1 MKIKYSPR
9 IAGTAVYWDMSKEDQ
24 SWIMRQLEQLQ
35 IEVNERSI
43 SRNHDDQNLVE
54 YWNTANK
61 ELGYAPKHSRQNT
74 AASLVGG
81 VLRNMRLGRTRD
93 LTDKNCWK
101 IQTVFEDIVSGQNK
115 RLFPM
120 MQIQTVQFEEYGMAR
135 AATVMESLFVS
146 E

>member
-43 SRNHDDQNLVE
+43 SRNTDDQNLIE

-61 ELGYAPKHSRQNT
+61 ELGYAPRHSRQNT

-81 VLRNMRLGRTRD
+81 VLRNMRLGNTRD
-93 LTDKNCWK
+93 LTDKNCRK
-101 IQTVFEDIVSGQNK
+101 IATVFADIVSGQDQQ
-115 RLFPM
+115 LFPNM
-120 MQIQTVQFEEYGMAR
+120 RIQAVEFEEYGMAR
-135 AATVMESLFVS
+135 APTVMEQLFV
-146 E
+146 EE

>member
-1 MKIKYSPR
+1 MKIKYNSR
-9 IAGTAVYWDMSKEDQ
+9 IAGTAVYWDMTKEDQ
-24 SWIMRQLEQLQ
+24 SFIMRQLEQLQ

-43 SRNHDDQNLVE
+43 SRNTDDQNLVE

-61 ELGYAPKHSRQNT
+61 ELGWAPRHNRQNT

-101 IQTVFEDIVSGQNK
+101 IATVFEDIVSGQRK
-115 RLFPM
+115 QLFPDM
-120 MQIQTVQFEEYGMAR
+120 RIQTVEFEEYGRAR
-135 AATVMESLFVS
+135 APTVMESLFVS